1 VRAADVRS
9 AHLQQKRF
17 GLDLNRE
24 QEAEIASHDETRRFY
39 GVGGKL
45 R

>member
-1 VRAADVRS
+1 
-9 AHLQQKRF
+9 
-17 GLDLNRE
+17 LDLNRE
-24 QEAEIASHDETRRFY
+24 QEAGVASHDETRRFY